1 MRVHS
6 PNAHGVPSSPATR
19 RDMGA
24 GLGVKP
30 SHWAEVLA
38 LDDAPHFWVEVHAE
52 NHMVDGGPRLAALD
66 ALRAK
71 HPLSLHG
78 VGLSLAGEDPL
89 DVAHLARLKRLVD
102 RCEPWSVSEHLSWCK
117 HDGTVFPD
125 LLPVVRT
132 PAACQRIAARITQ
145 VQEALGRPI
154 AIENPTHYLSD
165 MGHTLSEDVFLNE
178 LADRCGNTWLLD
190 ITNVVISAHNTA
202 GTTESVDTD
211 WIFRL
216 RPDTVSEIHL
226 AGFSDDAQAMT
237 ATGLLLRIDSHSH
250 ALGNEVRALYKRY
263 VAFAGPRPSLV
274 EWDNDVPPFE
284 ALWRER
290 TWVQSVLTQ
299 ARPSE

>member
-89 DVAHLARLKRLVD
+89 DVTHLARLKRLVD
-102 RCEPWSVSEHLSWCK
+102 RCQPWSVSEHL
-117 HDGTVFPD
+117 
-125 LLPVVRT
+125 
-132 PAACQRIAARITQ
+132 
-145 VQEALGRPI
+145 
-154 AIENPTHYLSD
+154 
-165 MGHTLSEDVFLNE
+165 
-178 LADRCGNTWLLD
+178 
-190 ITNVVISAHNTA
+190 
-202 GTTESVDTD
+202 
-211 WIFRL
+211 
-216 RPDTVSEIHL
+216 
-226 AGFSDDAQAMT
+226 
-237 ATGLLLRIDSHSH
+237 
-250 ALGNEVRALYKRY
+250 
-263 VAFAGPRPSLV
+263 
-274 EWDNDVPPFE
+274 
-284 ALWRER
+284 
-290 TWVQSVLTQ
+290 
-299 ARPSE
+299 